1 MLLFGGDA
9 MASNRSRYWWV
20 GNWLFVVSVVLTLCP
35 LGRAS
40 LAREKPIK
48 PDKHERRRLKALQ
61 KEMESPY
68 KKWLEEEVPYII
80 SDEEKA
86 AFKKLSTDEE
96 REQFIESFW
105 DRRNPN
111 PGNPENEFKEEYYRR
126 IAYANEHYSSGVP
139 GWRTDRGR
147 VYIMYGPPDEID
159 PHPSGGTYDRPPEEG
174 GGTTAAFPFEQWRY
188 RYIEGIG
195 ENVVLEFVDPTM
207 TGEYHLAYDPGEKD
221 ALAHVPGVGP
231 TQLEAMNM
239 GSKRDRFTN
248 TDGTTLGQPLGIRE
262 DEFSR
267 LDRYYR
273 IFKAAN
279 VKYGDLRAVVTSRI
293 SAQLLPFD
301 VREDF
306 IRVTEESVL
315 MPVTLQVANRDL
327 EFVDKNG
334 VMHAA
339 LDIFG
344 QITSLGGR
352 TINTFG
358 DSVAL
363 DVPKGE
369 FERFSQSTS
378 AYQKSMPLRPGL
390 YKLTV
395 VLKDTQSGR
404 AGSLEVGTKVPA
416 YLDDQLSSS
425 SLMLA
430 DVVQPS
436 PTRQVGSGPFVIGGM
451 KVRPSATRVFTRN
464 QDLGLYMQVYNL
476 GIDPATHRP
485 SAEVHYDIVKDGK
498 TVVSK
503 DQGMAQM
510 TNPSQQLTLA
520 ETLPLK
526 SLEPGRYTVVI
537 RIRDNVRKQTV
548 TPTETFELR

>member
-1 MLLFGGDA
+1 

-273 IFKAAN
+273 IFKAPN
-279 VKYGDLRAVVTSRI
+279 VKYNDLRAVVTSRI

-327 EFVDKNG
+327 EFADKNG

-339 LDIFG
+339 LEIFG
-344 QITSLGGR
+344 QVTSLGGR
-352 TINTFG
+352 TVSTFG

-369 FERFSQSTS
+369 FERFSGSTS
-378 AYQKSMPLRPGL
+378 AYQKSIPLRPGL

-425 SLMLA
+425 SLILA
-430 DVVQPS
+430 DVVQPL

-510 TNPSQQLTLA
+510 TNPSQQLALA

>member
-1 MLLFGGDA
+1 

-139 GWRTDRGR
+139 GWRTERGR

-378 AYQKSMPLRPGL
+378 AYQKSMPLRPEL

-425 SLMLA
+425 SLILA

-510 TNPSQQLTLA
+510 TNPSQQLALA